1 MTYREIKKR
10 LTKCENLCS
19 SLKQKDLRQAPVE
32 VRQEV
37 QKQLKVLNENIVTY
51 RSMLLKE
58 EKTYI
63 LTPKSGKP
71 SAASLGDDEV
81 EALKDAD
88 DIQSIKGA
96 DGEEVKEQNDGV
108 TFSIDDTKAI
118 AKKVGKAVAMSLKA
132 LGDGV
137 SSMKAHRIEENS
149 FDIYVEYKNNRDDE
163 FAFHIEGDTLHLADF
178 SFDKELVD
186 VGVKP
191 SGEAIVHVEHLA
203 NELTKHFKSLS
214 NSVNEVNHSNYTTP
228 KHFDICPG
236 AEALR
241 DELIKGG
248 KSPEELGEWT
258 FLHDELFKLEKA
270 VIKANKAD
278 ERHIKVANQFKSQ
291 IINLSR
297 DLGIQANKIGYLSGH
312 VKKIEDIASKTDGKG
327 NNVTLMSK
335 DISEGPY
342 QTAYVKVSKRDYR
355 KAISII
361 DQNIDPTYVTTDI
374 VDDDGDGNVIIYFN
388 FREREEGDFD
398 ENPGE
403 FIYDVSMDLEAH
415 DITVVDKSHDLDED
429 AEEDAKNDADYEA
442 GWDDDPRKDE
452 ATDFNDPVLMKT
464 RVAKKRHSDFK
475 KLDAYSK
482 SPEGKA
488 AYRAQASAERKEEK
502 AREIVRKL
510 KIKRAQ
516 VEREMENDP
525 EIEPQGGPVSDMYGD
540 QLNKIDNAI
549 EKAASVYNKPMDYD
563 TAVGKINEGDGELVT
578 FGYDL
583 DMIQQVV
590 DHLKSKY
597 QEGQDFELH
606 IGRGDNLP
614 NAVTLKNPALKKDYD
629 LNDMLNAAQS
639 DEDRYD
645 AYTEG
650 EDTDQAVGKINEF
663 VGDAWEK
670 RNGILYDKL
679 VKGQGKSDTVEGE
692 ILRAVN
698 RIVYRWGNDGDYF
711 WKGYG
716 TETVGPAISYLV
728 NSSMIPQVVQSK
740 FNAWESNNEGENYG
754 IKELEDLLAI
764 ALEYIESKDESEYSK
779 NTEDMFNYESE
790 YQDEE
795 EDDYDDYDDYDEE
808 EDEYFQEGSAT
819 HDQGG
824 DLDVGHQDDE
834 PSMLKASAFETAEY
848 AAKLVKKL
856 AHYDKHDG
864 EVDFPNW
871 WQKKLILARDY
882 MSAAFHYLDSE
893 EKQPAIDQLALE
905 SVSEVSLNKIQKSY
919 DQTISIMKD
928 LAKKY
933 KAGDKSVVDQLKTL
947 TITKKKLEKA
957 LDDKI
962 SGSGRD
968 QELSINESASRNLDE
983 IFGALG
989 YRQGFD
995 EFIED
1000 NPGCVEAIMEWIG
1013 SIPEFTKKLT
1023 SEYDP
1028 ESLERLGFYY
1038 FDDDDYDDD
1047 DMNEDLSMKIGKVVA
1062 IKKYNVA
1069 KNQKVPVDVKITDY
1083 IKKPGSKDFV
1093 EYELKGKKRKVSV
1106 DKFKSILADNSKV
1119 LKEEMDGGRLFD
1131 YFKSKGY
1138 DITERRPD
1146 GYPPKEGVKG
1156 YIVSRGNDR
1165 YPQSVVFQHNKDT
1178 DEFTIS
1184 RMSGYRIDQKQAMK
1198 AGMREA
1204 GRSGAAGMDSYMTDG
1219 NYTPVG
1225 ISAEGLKDIVDHVMG
1240 GLDREGQ
1247 AQSDFYKGRG
1257 NTSGTIDE
1265 ESSEWPKKLTSRY
1278 GDEYEFRLV
1287 KVMSDRAKYEV
1298 VDLES
1303 GEVKG
1308 TQVYSSPDR
1317 LKAAAADLIKP
1328 QGGTR
1333 STNLG
1338 ETKNEATRQDLG
1350 MSSSIS
1356 KRRAKAHLKSP
1367 SNDGSKLYGLD
1378 KDGKRVH
1385 IKSINDVDK
1394 FKKFELDAD
1403 LKEDHSKN
1411 PNDKYVVKYSKS
1423 NDTYQVW
1430 EGDSIV
1436 TDFATKERA
1445 KAYADRKNKEQGL
1458 AEMVRTSSHKKY
1470 EELKKRGIAVEY
1482 VPKGEL
1488 NKDKK
1493 DLKEEATC
1501 CGKCGRVH
1509 VKGNCK
1515 RPYLKGKSHCRNK

>member
-1 MTYREIKKR
+1 MTYDEIKSR
-10 LTKCENLCS
+10 LAQVETALQTLQNTKSPALDS
-19 SLKQKDLRQAPVE
+19 SYASTTVEQLTTIKQSLQEQLAEAEETMFVSTKGGDTKAVKMDRKTAMDLKKDPA
-32 VRQEV
+32 
-37 QKQLKVLNENIVTY
+37 ITG
-51 RSMLLKE
+51 
-58 EKTYI
+58 I
-63 LTPKSGKP
+63 D
-71 SAASLGDDEV
+71 SA
-81 EALKDAD
+81 
-88 DIQSIKGA
+88 KGA
-96 DGEEVKEQNDGV
+96 KIKEQEGIN
-108 TFSIDDTKAI
+108 FSVEETKAI
-118 AKKVGKAVAMSLKA
+118 AKSVGKGLLKA
-132 LGDGV
+132 LKQAGDEV
-137 SSMKAHRIEENS
+137 ARIKAHRIEENS
-149 FDIYVEYKNNRDDE
+149 FDIHVAYKGESGEDE
-163 FAFHIEGDTLHLADF
+163 FSFYIDEDALHLVDF
-178 SFDKELVD
+178 SFDKELVN

-191 SGEAIVHVEHLA
+191 SGEAIVHVDHLT
-203 NELTKHFKSLS
+203 NELLKHFKSL
-214 NSVNEVNHSNYTTP
+214 NEQVNEVNYDYYTTP

-236 AEALR
+236 AETLR
-241 DELIKGG
+241 DEVLASG

-258 FLHDELFKLEKA
+258 FKHDELFRLEKA
-270 VIKANKAD
+270 VLKANKAD
-278 ERHIKVANQFKSQ
+278 ERHVKVAKQFKSQ

-327 NNVTLMSK
+327 DNVTLMSK

-342 QTAYVKVSKRDYR
+342 QTSYIKVSKRDYK

-361 DQNIDPTYVTTDI
+361 DQNIDPTYVKTDI
-374 VDDDGDGNVIIYFN
+374 VDDDGAGNVIIYFT
-388 FREREEGDFD
+388 FRHQYGFDDMYDDPEGKENPELYQEPEED
-398 ENPGE
+398 PGE

-415 DITVVDKSHDLDED
+415 GITVTEKSHDLDED

-442 GWDDDPRKDE
+442 GWYDDPRKDE

-488 AYRAQASAERKEEK
+488 AARAQASAERKEQK

-549 EKAASVYNKPMDYD
+549 EKAASVYNKNMSY
-563 TAVGKINEGDGELVT
+563 
-578 FGYDL
+578 
-583 DMIQQVV
+583 
-590 DHLKSKY
+590 
-597 QEGQDFELH
+597 
-606 IGRGDNLP
+606 
-614 NAVTLKNPALKKDYD
+614 
-629 LNDMLNAAQS
+629 
-639 DEDRYD
+639 
-645 AYTEG
+645 
-650 EDTDQAVGKINEF
+650 DQAVGKVNEF

-764 ALEYIESKDESEYSK
+764 ALEYIERKDESEYSK
-779 NTEDMFNYESE
+779 NTEDMFDYESE

-795 EDDYDDYDDYDEE
+795 EDDYDDYDEE

-957 LDDKI
+957 LDNKI

-1038 FDDDDYDDD
+1038 FDDDDFDDD
-1047 DMNEDLSMKIGKVVA
+1047 DFNESANK
-1062 IKKYNVA
+1062 
-1069 KNQKVPVDVKITDY
+1069 T
-1083 IKKPGSKDFV
+1083 
-1093 EYELKGKKRKVSV
+1093 
-1106 DKFKSILADNSKV
+1106 

-1184 RMSGYRIDQKQAMK
+1184 RMSGYRIDQKDAIK

-1219 NYTPVG
+1219 NYNPVD
-1225 ISAEGLKDIVDHVMG
+1225 ISVEGLKDIVDHVMS
-1240 GLDREGQ
+1240 GLDREAK
-1247 AQSDFYKGRG
+1247 AQRDFYKDRGR
-1257 NTSGTIDE
+1257 TSGTVDE
-1265 ESSEWPKKLTSRY
+1265 ESSEWPKTLNSRY

-1338 ETKNEATRQDLG
+1338 ETKNEATRKDLG

-1356 KRRAKAHLKSP
+1356 KSRAKAHLKSP
-1367 SNDGSKLYGLD
+1367 SNDGSKIYGLD
-1378 KDGKRVH
+1378 KNGKRVH

-1394 FKKFELDAD
+1394 FKRFEIDAD
-1403 LKEDHSKN
+1403 LKEGKDNWADYTDIGMFYMEKHGNIYKGKQQKLSDAQYEDLGKKIV
-1411 PNDKYVVKYSKS
+1411 DQLY
-1423 NDTYQVW
+1423 D
-1430 EGDSIV
+1430 GDV
-1436 TDFATKERA
+1436 A
-1445 KAYADRKNKEQGL
+1445 KAYDDIVGPKMDAAAKRLADRGVLKNPRNTDG
-1458 AEMVRTSSHKKY
+1458 TPI
-1470 EELKKRGIAVEY
+1470 EEG
-1482 VPKGEL
+1482 
-1488 NKDKK
+1488 
-1493 DLKEEATC
+1493 ATC

-1509 VKGNCK
+1509 VKGSGCK
-1515 RPYLKGKSHCRNK
+1515 RPYLKGSKHCRTK